1 MKSFF
6 KCVMP
11 MVLYFVSGV
20 SLASPLDEGIEAFTS
35 GDFIKANSIFE
46 SLANAGNASAEYQ
59 LGLSYELGRGVDK
72 NDKAAFRWYQ
82 AAAQQEL
89 PLACLHLGRFYEDG
103 RGVPRDYVKAYKLYA
118 VAGAKASTDA
128 NRISAEKKRDYVLKK
143 MQPMERARAR

>member
-1 MKSFF
+1 M
-6 KCVMP
+6 
-11 MVLYFVSGV
+11 
-20 SLASPLDEGIEAFTS
+20 
-35 GDFIKANSIFE
+35 
-46 SLANAGNASAEYQ
+46 
-59 LGLSYELGRGVDK
+59 DK